1 MFKPKKETNP
11 YKQKHDFGSR
21 KHEADRIR
29 KKYAEQYP
37 VIVLRGKKCT
47 LPPLDK
53 NKFIVSGD
61 MTLAQVSEAQTN
73 HEPILGSLR
82 VLPHQP
88 IHAFGWMQFHHVI
101 RSRSKLSASQS
112 IYVYVELNG
121 KLTIPETSN
130 TMSQLYDRHKD
141 ADGFLYVT
149 YYHDDA
155 FGSSCRSSVT
165 QAVQCMAN

>member
-121 KLTIPETSN
+121 KLTIPETRSVHDW
-130 TMSQLYDRHKD
+130 SPDRNRSSD
-141 ADGFLYVT
+141 FFLR
-149 YYHDDA
+149 HLCKPDDA
-155 FGSSCRSSVT
+155 
-165 QAVQCMAN
+165 